1 LIDEKDRIIIDTLR
15 KNARITLS
23 ELAKLVGISDVAV
36 KKRIKKLEASGVIR
50 GYRALIDPFKLGYVI
65 AILGI
70 DAEPNLLLDV
80 AKTLSEREYTK
91 YLAITTGDH
100 MMMAVVWAKSREE
113 LKNIIEEVS
122 RMKGV
127 KKASPSIVSEILKF

>member
-1 LIDEKDRIIIDTLR
+1 MIDEKDRIIIDALR

-36 KKRIKKLEASGVIR
+36 KKRIKKLEAAGIIK
-50 GYRALIDPFKLGYVI
+50 GYRALIDPFKLGYAI

-70 DAEPNLLLDV
+70 DAEPNLLLEI
-80 AKTLSEREYTK
+80 AKSLSERDYIK

-100 MMMAVVWAKSREE
+100 MIMAVIWARDREE
-113 LKNIIEEVS
+113 LKNIVDEIG

-127 KKASPSIVSEILKF
+127 KRASPSIVSEVLKL

>member
-1 LIDEKDRIIIDTLR
+1 MIDEKDRIIIDTLR